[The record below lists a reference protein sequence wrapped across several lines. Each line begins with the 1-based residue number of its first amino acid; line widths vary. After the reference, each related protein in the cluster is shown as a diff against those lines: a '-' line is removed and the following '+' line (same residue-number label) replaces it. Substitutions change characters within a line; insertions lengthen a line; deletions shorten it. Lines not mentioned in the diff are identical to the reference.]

1 MSLLFK
7 ELDYRPTPMGILSL
21 RRRRELSLDI
31 DVYEIKL
38 DDEYLM
44 SSLFTDAEVAL
55 ADLGLA
61 ELDRKDLNVV
71 VGGLGLGY
79 TAKAALDNPKT
90 GKLAVLDTLNEVIE
104 WHQEGLLP
112 LGEQLT
118 NDPRCALVHGDFFAA
133 SFADT
138 PGMNPAAPDVKHDAI
153 LLDVDHSPS
162 NVLHPDHARLYTQ
175 DGLKRLASHLV
186 PGGIFT
192 LWSTEM
198 PEAWFEA
205 NLKSAF
211 DTIRTEVITFKHPVM
226 DREDINTVYIACK
239 AS

>member
-1 MSLLFK
+1 VSLLFK
-7 ELDYRPTPMGILSL
+7 ELDYRPTPMGVLSL
-21 RRRRELSLDI
+21 RRRRELSLEI

-61 ELDRKDLNVV
+61 ELDRNDLNVV

-112 LGEQLT
+112 LGEQLAH
-118 NDPRCALVHGDFFAA
+118 DPRCALMHGDFFAA

-175 DGLKRLASHLV
+175 DGLKRLASHIV
-186 PGGIFT
+186 PGGIFA

-198 PEAWFEA
+198 PEPWFET

-211 DTIRTEVITFKHPVM
+211 DTIRAEVITFKHPVM
-226 DREDINTVYIACK
+226 DREDINTVYIART
-239 AS
+239 SS

>member
-7 ELDYRPTPMGILSL
+7 ELDYRPTPMGVLSL

-44 SSLFTDAEVAL
+44 SSLFTDAEIAL

-61 ELDRKDLNVV
+61 ELDGSELNVV

-90 GKLAVLDTLNEVIE
+90 GKLVVLDTLSEVIE
-104 WHQEGLLP
+104 WHQQGLLP
-112 LGEQLT
+112 LGEQLA
-118 NDPRCALVHGDFFAA
+118 NDPRCALVHGDFFGA
-133 SFADT
+133 SYADR
-138 PGMNPAAPDVKHDAI
+138 PGMNPDDPETRHDAI
-153 LLDVDHSPS
+153 LLDVDHAPS

-175 DGLKRLASHLV
+175 EGLQCLARHLV
-186 PGGIFT
+186 PGGIFA

-198 PEAWFEA
+198 PEPWFEA
-205 NLKSAF
+205 NLASVF
-211 DTIRTEVITFKHPVM
+211 DTVRAEVIRFKHPVM
-226 DREDINTVYIACK
+226 DREDLNTVYVARTRT
-239 AS
+239 